1 LNDIA
6 TAAPLLSVENLAV
19 GFTQGGRTTRAV
31 DGVSFSL
38 PRGGTLA
45 LVGESGSGKSVTA
58 MAIARLL
65 ESSGA
70 EVLGGR
76 ILFAGQDL
84 LKASETAMR
93 RIRGKAITM
102 VFQEPMTS
110 LNPLHPIEKQ
120 LGEIL
125 ELHGLSGGTRLRP
138 RVIELLTEVGIP
150 DPASRLGAFPHQLS
164 GGQRQRVMIAMAL
177 ANRPNLLIA
186 DEPTTALDV
195 TVQAQIL
202 RLLKELQQKLG
213 MAMLFITHDLGIVR
227 RIADDVAVMQKGRVV
242 EAGTVDAIFRAPQHP
257 YTQMLL
263 AAEPKGAPPP
273 ADPSAKSILEA
284 ADLKVWFPIKRG
296 FLRRTVGHVKAVDG
310 ISLQVRE
317 GQTVGVVGE
326 SGSGK
331 TTLGLAILRLIRSE
345 GPVSYLGRRIDGLDS
360 TALRPLRRDMQVV
373 FQDPYGS
380 LSPRL
385 SVAEIVEEGLTV
397 QRRLPYAER
406 REIVARALADTGL
419 DPVTMDRYP
428 HEFSGGQRQRIAI
441 ARAMVLDPKF
451 VVLDEPTSALDMSV
465 QAQIVDLLRDLQ
477 ARRGL
482 AYLFISHDL
491 KVVRALAT
499 EIIVMRA
506 GRVVE
511 SGPAADVFAAPKTDY
526 TRALFAAA
534 FDMKA
539 SQDPAVVA
547 Q

>member
-1 LNDIA
+1 LNN
-6 TAAPLLSVENLAV
+6 TTTAPLLSVENLAV

-84 LKASETAMR
+84 LRASEPAMR

-177 ANRPNLLIA
+177 ANRPDLLIA

-284 ADLKVWFPIKRG
+284 GDLKVWFPIKRG

-419 DPVTMDRYP
+419 DPATMDRYP

-477 ARRGL
+477 VRRGL

-539 SQDPAVVA
+539 SQDPTVVA